1 MFFSLFKCV
10 RSNNQE
16 LLDPNQ
22 NSTFVDHY
30 LDHPVD
36 FSRVLFICTAN
47 DESTIPGPLLDR
59 MEIIRL
65 SGYDLQE
72 KVAIA
77 QKYLVPKVFTESGLS
92 TPSKIS
98 SLAIQ
103 CGIDEAALQQL
114 VKNYSRESGVRS
126 LEKLLEK
133 IARKIAF
140 QIATEIDKEEGSTA
154 TPPSSTLA
162 HPVVPAEAAPAEA
175 VPAVVDQTAAAPV
188 VEKKIQVTTENLE
201 TFVGK
206 PIFQQDSIYSLDS
219 SDDGD
224 VGDKEQV
231 VKDSE
236 SRAKKSKNLPVG
248 VVMGLAW
255 NPYGGS
261 TIFIETACIP
271 VSFSERGSDSVNV
284 ITGQLVQTLHAPL
297 CITTSTSMYLPLLST
312 YFESYNRCF
321 IY

>member
-1 MFFSLFKCV
+1 
-10 RSNNQE
+10 
-16 LLDPNQ
+16 
-22 NSTFVDHY
+22 VDHY

-77 QKYLVPKVFTESGLS
+77 QKYLVPKVFTDSGLS

-103 CGIDEAALQQL
+103 CSIDEAALQQL

-140 QIATEIDKEEGSTA
+140 QIATEIDNDESSA
-154 TPPSSTLA
+154 AALSSTT
-162 HPVVPAEAAPAEA
+162 PSPPTVSPAEA
-175 VPAVVDQTAAAPV
+175 VPPAIEQAATPV
-188 VEKKIQVTTENLE
+188 VEKKIQVTTGNLE
-201 TFVGK
+201 TYVGK

-224 VGDKEQV
+224 VADKEQT
-231 VKDSE
+231 VKDST
-236 SRAKKSKNLPVG
+236 KKSNHLPVG
-248 VVMGLAW
+248 VVMGLGW

-284 ITGQLVQTLHAPL
+284 ITGQLVPPL
-297 CITTSTSMYLPLLST
+297 CIYYT
-312 YFESYNRCF
+312 YVEIIVVLQKSFMLGRAL
-321 IY
+321 

>member
-1 MFFSLFKCV
+1 M
-10 RSNNQE
+10 
-16 LLDPNQ
+16 
-22 NSTFVDHY
+22 DHY

-77 QKYLVPKVFTESGLS
+77 QKYLVPKVFSDSGLS
-92 TPSKIS
+92 TPSQIS
-98 SLAIQ
+98 SLVLQ
-103 CGIDEAALQQL
+103 CGIDDAALQQL

-140 QIATEIDKEEGSTA
+140 QIATEMDQNESLAGTSAA
-154 TPPSSTLA
+154 TPTPTPTPS
-162 HPVVPAEAAPAEA
+162 PVASEAAPAA
-175 VPAVVDQTAAAPV
+175 IDQTAAPIL
-188 VEKKIQVTTENLE
+188 EKKIRVTTQNLE
-201 TFVGK
+201 SFVGK
-206 PIFQQDSIYSLDS
+206 PIFEQDSIYSLDIN
-219 SDDGD
+219 DGSGLD
-224 VGDKEQV
+224 EHKEV
-231 VKDSE
+231 VEDAE
-236 SRAKKSKNLPVG
+236 GVAKKSKHLPVG

-255 NPYGGS
+255 NPFGGS
-261 TIFIETACIP
+261 TIFIETASIP

-284 ITGQLVQTLHAPL
+284 ITGQLVLSISSL
-297 CITTSTSMYLPLLST
+297 CHLQ
-312 YFESYNRCF
+312 
-321 IY
+321 